1 MFDSKIPIT
10 DHRGRKRVL
19 WSNAL
24 FPSATADHVE
34 REHARA
40 ARRIAWSNIDKEGRR
55 RILTSLLICIP
66 PIFGILINLRNP
78 HRNMIVWPII
88 NLITIGI
95 AGLITLRQVLIAR
108 GASTCTSLL
117 SRFLCPACGY
127 HLRGLTPDPDHCTTC
142 PECGAA
148 WKLP

>member
-1 MFDSKIPIT
+1 VFDSKIPIT

-40 ARRIAWSNIDKEGRR
+40 AR
-55 RILTSLLICIP
+55 
-66 PIFGILINLRNP
+66 
-78 HRNMIVWPII
+78 
-88 NLITIGI
+88 
-95 AGLITLRQVLIAR
+95 
-108 GASTCTSLL
+108 
-117 SRFLCPACGY
+117 
-127 HLRGLTPDPDHCTTC
+127 GLTPDPDHCTTC